1 MLDFDIALFAVL
13 SVTVFWSMAIVLF
26 LCSDTRYLAGMLLIV
41 AVPVAG
47 LSVVG
52 MAIIFAI
59 LNFGIVTNL
68 VAQIALGVGLGA
80 IPTIIFVLWRRRH
93 L

>member
-1 MLDFDIALFAVL
+1 MLDFDIVLFAVL

-47 LSVVG
+47 LSIVG

-59 LNFGIVTNL
+59 SNFGIVTNL

-80 IPTIIFVLWRRRH
+80 IPTIIFILWRRRY

>member
-1 MLDFDIALFAVL
+1 MDSDIVLFAIL

-26 LCSDTRYLAGMLLIV
+26 LFPDTRHLAGMLLIV

-52 MAIIFAI
+52 IAIIFAI

-68 VAQIALGVGLGA
+68 VAQIALGIGLGS
-80 IPTIIFVLWRRRH
+80 IPTIIFILWRRRQ